1 MALVIAEPEM
11 LAAAAGDFH
20 DINSALRAA
29 STAAAGPTTTVT
41 PAGADLVSVLTAAQF
56 AAHAWLYQAVC
67 VQAGAVQDQLAATL
81 GLSAGSYAV
90 TEAANTAACS

>member
-1 MALVIAEPEM
+1 MALVITEPEM

-20 DINSALRAA
+20 DINSVLRA
-29 STAAAGPTTTVT
+29 TNAAASGPTTAVM

-56 AAHAWLYQAVC
+56 VAHAQLYQVVC
-67 VQAGAVQDQLAATL
+67 AQAGAVQDQLATTL
-81 GLSAGSYAV
+81 GVSAGSYAV